1 MKIPEKIVKFS
12 IENAKLVMFITLF
25 VTLFPA
31 IFFPMIKVDT
41 DPENMLSHD
50 EAVRVFH
57 DKMKKEFS
65 LYDMVIVG
73 IVNEKDPDG
82 VFNPTS
88 LDHIQ
93 KLTEYSKK
101 LQWLLPDDKK
111 DKQQKKLVQKG
122 VIESDIM
129 APGTVDNIEQ
139 AGPGTVNFSWL
150 MKKAPLTRMDAQ
162 KIRNNALR
170 IPFLN
175 GTMVSED
182 GKALCIYLPITDK
195 NLSYKIAEKL
205 KSKIADFKGDDK
217 FFITGLPVA
226 EDTFG
231 VEMFIQMAISAP
243 FAMLLIF
250 ILLFVFFKKLVLIFS
265 PMILAVLSV
274 ISTMGLL
281 IGTGNTVHIMSS
293 MIPIFIMPIAV
304 LDSIH
309 ILSEFF
315 DRYQKTR
322 DRKKTIESVMSH
334 LFMPMLY
341 TSLTSA
347 AGFAS
352 LALTPIPPVQVFGI
366 FIGFGV
372 MLAWVLTI
380 TFIPAYITLFISEES
395 LDNFGSASESK
406 NINSKL
412 DASNLSANK
421 KSFLDKL
428 LEKTGLFTF
437 KNAKLIIALSLIIFM
452 VALYGVHLIK
462 INDNPTRWFEEKHP
476 IRVADKVLNSHFGG
490 TYMAYLTIG
499 SLSEK
504 NVITSS
510 ELTKIKSL
518 LKSSA
523 DQTAS
528 DQSEITT
535 ILTHNSVKFFE
546 DEMQRMLNSAI
557 NVLKFYGELYA
568 LSEQNTDAIEDD
580 LLADFWQ
587 NVLDE
592 LDHIILEYQHF
603 KNPKNLQYIESLQ
616 RFLENESIVGKTNS
630 VVDIVKTIHREL
642 FESKNEKFII
652 PASSNAVAQCLMTY
666 QSSHRPQDLWH
677 FVNTSYDTT
686 NIWVQLKSGDNKDMS
701 HLVKIVDEYVKN
713 NPLPKGLTHK
723 WFGLTYINVIWQEK
737 MVAGMLQA
745 FLGSFL
751 VVFIMMTVLF
761 RSAAWGFLSMI
772 PLSITIA
779 AIYGFIGFI
788 GKDYDMPV
796 AVLSSLT
803 LGLAV
808 DFAIHFL
815 ARSRTIYEQTG
826 SWEKS
831 ITEVF
836 GEPANAISRNIIIIA
851 VGFLP
856 LLAAPLVPYQTVG
869 IFLAS
874 ILGVAGVSTLLLL
887 PALLKTFEKVFFP
900 KNRVCCF
907 ICNGTASFITIIS
920 FLILVVLNLHQF
932 TGMSVKTLSFY
943 ALGALPILV
952 AVSYSLLKSNKC
964 THSDSENKK

>member
-1 MKIPEKIVKFS
+1 MKLPDRIVKFS
-12 IENAKLVMFITLF
+12 LENPKFVLFITLF
-25 VTLFPA
+25 FTLFPA
-31 IFFPMIKVDT
+31 VFFPMIKVDT

-50 EAVRVFH
+50 EAVRIFH

-82 VFNPTS
+82 VFNPQS
-88 LDHIQ
+88 LDHIHQ
-93 KLTEYSKK
+93 LTEYSKDLK
-101 LQWLLPDDKK
+101 WMLPDERHVKTKSKK
-111 DKQQKKLVQKG
+111 MVQKG

-129 APGTVDNIEQ
+129 SPGTVDNIEQ

-150 MKKAPLTRMDAQ
+150 MKNPPKTREEAR
-162 KIRNNALR
+162 KIRDNALK

-175 GTMVSED
+175 GTLVSED

-195 NLSYKIAEKL
+195 NLSYKISEEL
-205 KSKIADFKGDDK
+205 KKKIAGFKGSDK

-243 FAMLLIF
+243 MAMLLIF
-250 ILLFVFFKKLVLIFS
+250 ILLLIFFKKLVLIFS

-274 ISTMGLL
+274 VATMGLL

-322 DRKKTIESVMSH
+322 DRKKTIESVMNH

-380 TFIPAYITLFISEES
+380 TFIPAYITLFISEKS
-395 LDNFGSASESK
+395 LEDFGTS
-406 NINSKL
+406 
-412 DASNLSANK
+412 K
-421 KSFLDKL
+421 KSSSGTDSHVKNNG
-428 LEKTGLFTF
+428 LEKILSDTGYFTF
-437 KNAKLIIALSLIIFM
+437 KNAKIIIALSII
-452 VALYGVHLIK
+452 VLAAALYGVGLIK

-476 IRVADKVLNSHFGG
+476 IRVADHVLNSHFGG

-499 SLSEK
+499 
-504 NVITSS
+504 NI
-510 ELTKIKSL
+510 
-518 LKSSA
+518 
-523 DQTAS
+523 DN
-528 DQSEITT
+528 DQSVGSTERSRVDSLITLNAEQLT
-535 ILTHNSVKFFE
+535 DDQLQKNAILSHNSVKFFKAE
-546 DEMQRMLNSAI
+546 IVRMLNTGSSI
-557 NVLKFYGELYA
+557 EKFYSELYSLA
-568 LSEQNTDAIEDD
+568 EKNLDMLDDD
-580 LLADFWQ
+580 LLLDFWQ
-587 NVLDE
+587 EILDSI
-592 LDHIILEYQHF
+592 DSIIIQRQQF
-603 KNPKNLQYIESLQ
+603 KSPENLNYVEKLQ
-616 RFLENESIVGKTNS
+616 RFLEKDPVIGKTNS
-630 VVDIVKTIHREL
+630 LVDIVKTIHREL
-642 FESKNEKFII
+642 FEGRTEKFVI
-652 PASSNAVAQCLMTY
+652 PDSSRAVAQCLMTY

-677 FVNTSYDTT
+677 FVNTSYDKT
-686 NIWVQLKSGDNKDMS
+686 NLWIQLKSGDNKDMS
-701 HLVKIVDEYVKN
+701 HIVKLVDNYFKTH
-713 NPLPKGLTHK
+713 PLPGNMTHK

-751 VVFIMMTVLF
+751 VVFIMMTILF
-761 RSAAWGFLSMI
+761 KSAAWGFLSMI

-779 AIYGFIGFI
+779 AIYGFIGYV

-815 ARSRTIYEQTG
+815 ARSKSIYEKTG

-831 ITEVF
+831 VKEVF

-874 ILGVAGVSTLLLL
+874 ILGVAGIATLTIL
-887 PALLKTFEKVFFP
+887 PALLRIFEKILFP
-900 KNRVCCF
+900 KDKICCF

-920 FLILVVLNLHQF
+920 FLVLVVLNLHQF
-932 TGMSVKTLSFY
+932 TGMGIKTLSLY
-943 ALGALPILV
+943 ALGAFPVLG
-952 AVSYSLLKSNKC
+952 AVSFSLLRSSKC
-964 THSDSENKK
+964 SHSENKSSVDNDE